1 MKNKKYLI
9 LGIILVVIGISLILV
24 GLIISSRSTK
34 IKTINNDTERT
45 IKKETVSA
53 GFIPTYFAF

>member
-24 GLIISSRSTK
+24 GLILSSKSTK
-34 IKTINNDTERT
+34 IKTINNDIEGT
-45 IKKETVSA
+45 IKKETVSE
-53 GFIPTYFAF
+53 GFIPTYF